1 MTQLRSVGIVE
12 YKDMK
17 SPSSLNR
24 RQFLRHTSLGVGA
37 GFALPNLFLNKTFAA
52 TGENPSE
59 LVRVGV
65 IGTGGQGVSNMRAI
79 MKNVV
84 AVCDVDKAHAAVA
97 AAAVEKA
104 NGTKPT
110 VYADYRKLL
119 EDKSIDAVLVATPD
133 HWHALPSI
141 EACLAGKDVYCEKP
155 LTLFIEEGKTLV
167 KAARKTKRIV
177 QCGSQQRSEARFLK
191 AAEYVRNGR
200 IGKIKRV
207 LVGLVGVNWTK
218 DPLMQDS
225 TPPPELDYDMWLG
238 PAPYRPYNK
247 QRVHYYFRFFWD
259 YSGGQMTN
267 WGAHHLDIAQWALGM
282 DDSGPTEIVGKGD
295 FDPEKRFE
303 VPSAFSITY
312 KYANGVVIEC
322 QSPTPKV
329 APLIPDRKEQ
339 AMEILDGKTEF
350 TGCIFEGEKGLLYVN
365 RGVIRVWPEE
375 IFETPLSD
383 GDVRLHK
390 STQHHQDWLAS
401 IKSRKLP
408 ICDVAVGHR
417 SATVCHLGNIAIRS
431 GRKIQWDPVKE
442 VILSDAEAAKLTT
455 KEYRAPWKLPA
466 V

>member
-1 MTQLRSVGIVE
+1 MT
-12 YKDMK
+12 MK
-17 SPSSLNR
+17 NRFDLNR
-24 RQFLRHTSLGVGA
+24 RDFLRRTALVAGA
-37 GFALPNLFLNKTFAA
+37 GATLPNIFLNKTFAA

-59 LVRVGV
+59 LVRVGI
-65 IGTGGQGVSNMRAI
+65 IGTGGQGISNMRAI

-84 AVCDVDKAHAAVA
+84 AVCDVDKTNAAKA
-97 AAAVEKA
+97 AGMVEKA
-104 NGTKPT
+104 NGKAPKIF
-110 VYADYRKLL
+110 ADYRKLL

-155 LTLFIEEGKTLV
+155 LTLFIEEGKALV
-167 KAARKTKRIV
+167 RAARKTGRIV
-177 QCGSQQRSEARFLK
+177 QCGSQQRSEGKFLK

-218 DPLMQDS
+218 DPLVPDGQ
-225 TPPPELDYDMWLG
+225 PPADLDYDMWLG

-247 QRVHYYFRFFWD
+247 HRVHYFFRFFWD

-267 WGAHHLDIAQWALGM
+267 WGAHHLDITQWGLGM
-282 DDSGPTEIVGKGD
+282 DDSGPVEITGKGE

-312 KYANGVVIEC
+312 KYGNGVVVEC
-322 QSPTPKV
+322 RSPVPKL
-329 APLIPDRKEQ
+329 APLIPEKKEQ
-339 AMEILDGKTEF
+339 AMEIVGGKEDF

-365 RGVIRVWPEE
+365 RGTVRVWPEE
-375 IFETPLSD
+375 IFETPIKD
-383 GDVRLHK
+383 TDIHLHK
-390 STQHHQDWLAS
+390 SAGHHQDWLQS
-401 IKSRKLP
+401 IKTRKPP
-408 ICDVAVGHR
+408 ICDVSIGHR
-417 SATVCHLGNIAIRS
+417 SATVCHLGNIAIRT
-431 GRKIQWDPVKE
+431 GRKINWDPVKE
-442 VILSDAEAAKLTT
+442 VVVGDAEAAKLTT

>member
-1 MTQLRSVGIVE
+1 
-12 YKDMK
+12 MK
-17 SPSSLNR
+17 SSSSVNR
-24 RQFLRHTSLGVGA
+24 RQFLRNASLGLGA
-37 GFALPNLFLNKTFAA
+37 SVALPNLFLNKTIAA

-59 LVRVGV
+59 LVRVGI
-65 IGTGGQGVSNMRAI
+65 IGTGGQGISNMRAI

-84 AVCDVDKAHAAVA
+84 AVCDVDKTHAANA
-97 AAAVEKA
+97 AALVEKA
-104 NGTKPT
+104 NQPKPKIFS
-110 VYADYRKLL
+110 DYRKLL
-119 EDKSIDAVLVATPD
+119 EDKSVDAVLIATPD
-133 HWHALPSI
+133 HWHALPAI
-141 EACLAGKDVYCEKP
+141 DACIAGKDVYCEKP

-167 KAARKTKRIV
+167 KAARKHNRIV

-200 IGKIKRV
+200 LGKIKRV

-218 DPLMQDS
+218 DPLTQDS
-225 TPPPELDYDMWLG
+225 APPPELDYEMWLG

-267 WGAHHLDIAQWALGM
+267 WGAHHLDITQWALGM

-303 VPSAFSITY
+303 TPSAFSITY
-312 KYANGVVIEC
+312 KYGNGVVVEC

-329 APLIPDRKEQ
+329 AALIPDRKDQ
-339 AMEILDGKTEF
+339 VMEILDGKTDF

-365 RGVIRVWPEE
+365 RGVVRVWPEE
-375 IFETPLSD
+375 IFETPIKDS
-383 GDVRLHK
+383 DVRLHK

-408 ICDVAVGHR
+408 ICDVAIGHR

-431 GRKIQWDPVKE
+431 GRKIQWDPAKE
-442 VILSDAEAAKLTT
+442 VIVGDAEAAKMTT
-455 KEYRAPWKLPA
+455 KEYRAPWKLP
-466 V
+466 VV